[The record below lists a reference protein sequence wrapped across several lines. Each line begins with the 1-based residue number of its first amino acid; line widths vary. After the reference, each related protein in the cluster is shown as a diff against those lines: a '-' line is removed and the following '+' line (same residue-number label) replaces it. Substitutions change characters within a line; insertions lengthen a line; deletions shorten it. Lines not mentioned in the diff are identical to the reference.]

1 MTEEEIAKVEEKLK
15 EYLDSKPAHPNM
27 RVFSELNKLNRGNV
41 AFVIRTSAKLG
52 LAEPQKEFLL
62 GTFLKKEPEPTQAAP
77 VVQESFKEF
86 SKKRK
91 ARIRREFAKDPNLR
105 VQDYLVAHPDISEAV
120 LRNVLDKKTWL
131 EHYDRKLPIWSWDE
145 LIPEFRSSDKTVD
158 EFCAEKGISVAVFR
172 QHITKEEWEQR
183 KEFVRGPKR
192 VIDWDAMIET
202 LRNLPGKMIPEFCK
216 EQDLN
221 PAQFRKHCPKDLL
234 EEREVNRNA
243 IWEERI
249 TAMKASG
256 LSYQEYCK
264 HNGINVQNF
273 RSHCDKDTL
282 EEYDEGRRID
292 LQRVALFDPKITVKE
307 NAEKLGVTQQYM
319 SIWVNSKLK
328 ELSPEKFN
336 EMLSKRQEKKK
347 SAEDI
352 RIDELRAEL
361 EATNKAMA
369 DMESDY
375 LSKIDALMDR
385 INALSSKNGAL
396 QAGQTSLRTQLQA
409 ERQKNIDLAKK
420 IREFA
425 DSLEANK

>member
-1 MTEEEIAKVEEKLK
+1 MTKEEINEVEVKLK
-15 EYLDSKPAHPNM
+15 EYLDGKPAHPNM
-27 RVFSELNKLNRGNV
+27 LVFSELNKLNRGIV
-41 AFVIRTSAKLG
+41 AFVIRTSSKLG

-62 GTFLKKEPEPTQAAP
+62 GTFLKKVEPEDPQAAP
-77 VVQESFKEF
+77 IEKESFADF

-91 ARIRREFAKDPNLR
+91 KRIRQEFAKDPNLK
-105 VQDYLVAHPDISEAV
+105 VQDYLVAHPTISEAV
-120 LRNVLDKKTWL
+120 LRNILDRKTWL
-131 EHYDRKLPIWSWDE
+131 EHYDRKLPIWNWDE
-145 LIPEFRSSDKTVD
+145 LIPEFRSGDKTVD
-158 EFCAEKGISVAVFR
+158 EFCEEKGISLAVFR
-172 QHITKEEWEQR
+172 KHITKEEWEQR
-183 KEFVRGPKR
+183 KEFVRGPNR

-202 LRNLPGKMIPEFCK
+202 LRNLPGKKILEFCK

-221 PAQFRKHCPKDLL
+221 PTQFRKRCPKDLL
-234 EEREVNRNA
+234 EERDVNRDA
-243 IWEERI
+243 VWEERI
-249 TAMKASG
+249 TAMKDSG

-264 HNGINVQNF
+264 RNGVNVQNF
-273 RSHCDKDTL
+273 RNHCDKDTL

-319 SIWVNSKLK
+319 SVWVNSKLK
-328 ELSPEKFN
+328 ELSPEKFK
-336 EMLSKRQEKKK
+336 EMLNNRQEKKK

-352 RIDELRAEL
+352 RIEELEAKL

-369 DMESDY
+369 DMESNY
-375 LSKIDALMDR
+375 LSKIDALMDQ

-420 IREFA
+420 IRAFA
-425 DSLEANK
+425 DSLTE